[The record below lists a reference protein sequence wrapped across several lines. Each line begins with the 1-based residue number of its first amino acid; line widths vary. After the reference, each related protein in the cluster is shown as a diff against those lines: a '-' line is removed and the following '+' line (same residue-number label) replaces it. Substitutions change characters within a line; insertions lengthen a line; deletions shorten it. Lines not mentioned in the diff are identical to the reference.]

1 MEFLQSARVVTLE
14 HLAERMSQVAIGR
27 DIIVYNGMLT
37 NRNAG
42 HYPMRFESL
51 IAILCQDGT
60 LSIGV
65 DLQTIH
71 LKRGTLL
78 ILRPQNYISFVE
90 VPECCVVNAV
100 ACSRPMVEE
109 FLLRSTEMLPLLLHL
124 SNFPAVDL
132 NEAQQKRISEYFSMI
147 CTLIH
152 GGITPN
158 LSRKVGCLLK
168 ASLYE
173 MLDNFDANSLSRPRT
188 RREELTA
195 RFLRLVAENFLNHR
209 DVAFYAEKAGV
220 SAKHLSS
227 VVKSVGGRTAG
238 GWIETYVV
246 LEAKMLLANTDLSIN
261 EISRKLNFKT
271 QALFGK
277 YFRQVTNM
285 SPSAFRK
292 TLVLTRGEDGDKL
305 KPIEA

>member
-14 HLAERMSQVAIGR
+14 HLAARMSQIAVGR
-27 DIIVYNGMLT
+27 DIIVYNGVLDT
-37 NRNAG
+37 RNVEQN
-42 HYPMRFESL
+42 PMRFESL
-51 IAILCQDGT
+51 IAILCQEGT
-60 LSIGV
+60 LSVEV
-65 DLQTIH
+65 DLQTIN

-78 ILRPQNYISFVE
+78 ILRPQNFVSFMDVS
-90 VPECCVVNAV
+90 ECCIINAV

-132 NEAQQKRISEYFSMI
+132 NEGQQKRITEYFSMI
-147 CTLIH
+147 CTLIQS
-152 GGITPN
+152 GITSN

-173 MLDNFDANSLSRPRT
+173 MLDNFVISSKSRPHT
-188 RREELTA
+188 RREELTS
-195 RFLRLVAENFLNHR
+195 RFLTLVSENFINRR
-209 DVAFYAEKAGV
+209 DVAFYANKIGV

-238 GWIETYVV
+238 DWIETYVV

-261 EISRKLNFKT
+261 EISQKLNFRS

-277 YFRQVTNM
+277 YFRHVTHM
-285 SPSAFRK
+285 SPSGFRK
-292 TLVLTRGEDGDKL
+292 SLVFTGCNEGDAADDGR
-305 KPIEA
+305 

>member
-14 HLAERMSQVAIGR
+14 RLAERVSQIAIGR
-27 DIIVYNGMLT
+27 DIIVYDGMLT
-37 NRNAG
+37 NRIEQQQ
-42 HYPMRFESL
+42 YPLRFESL
-51 IAILCQDGT
+51 IAIMCLEGT

-65 DLQTIH
+65 DLHTIH
-71 LKRGTLL
+71 VKRGTVV
-78 ILRPQNYISFVE
+78 ILRPQNFISFME
-90 VPECCVVNAV
+90 VSDCCVVNAV

-132 NEAQQKRISEYFSMI
+132 IEAQQNRIAEYFAMI
-147 CTLIH
+147 CTLIQ

-173 MLDNFDANSLSRPRT
+173 MLDNFDANALSRPRT

-195 RFLRLVAENFLNHR
+195 RFLTLVAENFLNHR
-209 DVAFYAEKAGV
+209 DVAFYADKLSV

-238 GWIETYVV
+238 DWIETYVV
-246 LEAKMLLANTDLSIN
+246 LEAKMLLANTDMSIN
-261 EISRKLNFKT
+261 EISQKLNFKT

-277 YFRQVTNM
+277 YFRQATDM

-292 TLVLTRGEDGDKL
+292 TLVLTRGENGDKRR
-305 KPIEA
+305 P